1 MESKEKKF
9 WIEIVKNNKGFMV
22 MQIFL
27 LFVLSGG
34 GVFGAYL
41 YMKIVDA
48 LTELSFKK
56 SIIICLIYI
65 GVNIVELIIDYFI
78 SLVSKITSNSV
89 DIYIKSTLFNN
100 ILSQKGKKIVFT
112 DSSEYTT
119 LLLSDASKVSEVI
132 NGLFM
137 PSLLNIIK
145 AVGLIVF
152 LAIVEWKLLVVA
164 LVIQPIIMI
173 LQKRAKT
180 VLEKNAN
187 DGREATLQFF
197 TAIKE
202 YTSHLFEIIMLRKND
217 YFFGFFQKKLI
228 TQKKY
233 EKKIT
238 MIEAKNDAVI
248 EFFIMLSTIII
259 IALGGYEVCK
269 GRITIGALM
278 LYVQYYS
285 GLLAP
290 FGVVFQNIFE
300 YASIRPSLRKVIQF
314 WNDETTSKGKKA
326 DGTIIS
332 CEHVSFSYDEKEV
345 LRDINVKLK
354 MGNSYG
360 IFGESGSGKSTF
372 CKLLVGFWEPTKGK
386 ILYGKTKY
394 SEIDK
399 NELFNQVCY
408 VSQDG
413 YLFNDTIYNNIV
425 LGQKCDKDE
434 FNEIL
439 KKVNL
444 TEFVDSLPMK
454 ENTIVGDNG
463 AMVSGG
469 QKKRIV
475 LARALLNKSPIV
487 ILDEP
492 TTGLDEKNAKEV
504 VVNLLDEFSSS
515 LVVVI
520 SHQMEIIELC
530 KTRFSLHNKK
540 MEIV

>member
-1 MESKEKKF
+1 MNYDSFYSMEEYVLESKEKKF

-27 LFVLSGG
+27 LFVLSGC

-187 DGREATLQFF
+187 DGRDATLQFF

-233 EKKIT
+233 EKK
-238 MIEAKNDAVI
+238 N
-248 EFFIMLSTIII
+248 
-259 IALGGYEVCK
+259 
-269 GRITIGALM
+269 
-278 LYVQYYS
+278 
-285 GLLAP
+285 
-290 FGVVFQNIFE
+290 N
-300 YASIRPSLRKVIQF
+300 YA
-314 WNDETTSKGKKA
+314 
-326 DGTIIS
+326 
-332 CEHVSFSYDEKEV
+332 
-345 LRDINVKLK
+345 
-354 MGNSYG
+354 
-360 IFGESGSGKSTF
+360 
-372 CKLLVGFWEPTKGK
+372 
-386 ILYGKTKY
+386 
-394 SEIDK
+394 
-399 NELFNQVCY
+399 
-408 VSQDG
+408 
-413 YLFNDTIYNNIV
+413 
-425 LGQKCDKDE
+425 
-434 FNEIL
+434 
-439 KKVNL
+439 
-444 TEFVDSLPMK
+444 
-454 ENTIVGDNG
+454 
-463 AMVSGG
+463 
-469 QKKRIV
+469 
-475 LARALLNKSPIV
+475 
-487 ILDEP
+487 
-492 TTGLDEKNAKEV
+492 
-504 VVNLLDEFSSS
+504 
-515 LVVVI
+515 
-520 SHQMEIIELC
+520 
-530 KTRFSLHNKK
+530 
-540 MEIV
+540 